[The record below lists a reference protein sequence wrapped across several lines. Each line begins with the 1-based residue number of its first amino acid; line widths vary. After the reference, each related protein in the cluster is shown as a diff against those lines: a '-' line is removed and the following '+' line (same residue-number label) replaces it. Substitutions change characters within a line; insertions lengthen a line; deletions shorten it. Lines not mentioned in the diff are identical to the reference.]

1 MIPAACRH
9 PLAHSPHTSRVQ
21 YPRARGTGSPPIH
34 PSPPHSAWPSLLPG
48 PSSLELFGGADILV
62 SNMTS
67 LMPSEKNHSRVTVA
81 TSDRAIFRFAVGVD
95 FRVTMGKIVFSHTY
109 MYKGSL
115 VTVLKKKVSTEER
128 PCMWDRA
135 GKVSTEKPTATQ
147 ASVAT
152 GAVKAEL
159 VKVVPPHGTKKLTV
173 SLKKARS

>member
-1 MIPAACRH
+1 
-9 PLAHSPHTSRVQ
+9 
-21 YPRARGTGSPPIH
+21 
-34 PSPPHSAWPSLLPG
+34 
-48 PSSLELFGGADILV
+48 
-62 SNMTS
+62 
-67 LMPSEKNHSRVTVA
+67 
-81 TSDRAIFRFAVGVD
+81 
-95 FRVTMGKIVFSHTY
+95 MGKFVVSHTY

-128 PCMWDRA
+128 PCMWDRT

>member
-1 MIPAACRH
+1 
-9 PLAHSPHTSRVQ
+9 
-21 YPRARGTGSPPIH
+21 
-34 PSPPHSAWPSLLPG
+34 
-48 PSSLELFGGADILV
+48 
-62 SNMTS
+62 MTS
-67 LMPSEKNHSRVTVA
+67 LMPSNKNHSRVTVA
-81 TSDRAIFRFAVGVD
+81 TSDRAIFRFAVVVD

-115 VTVLKKKVSTEER
+115 VTVLKKKVSTEETEER

-159 VKVVPPHGTKKLTV
+159 VKVCPPHGTKKLTV
-173 SLKKARS
+173 CLKKARS